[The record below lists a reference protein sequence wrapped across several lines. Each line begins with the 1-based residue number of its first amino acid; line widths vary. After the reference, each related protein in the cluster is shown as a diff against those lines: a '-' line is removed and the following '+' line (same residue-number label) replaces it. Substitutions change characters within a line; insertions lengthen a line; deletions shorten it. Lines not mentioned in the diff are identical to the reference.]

1 MIFYQAPSI
10 VISQNTLIRKLSEK
24 ILVNSPIR
32 EGGSLTE
39 RQKLIKPAR
48 LKSKSYSLNE
58 TDMKKLIVK
67 SENFSPKKEKKQLV
81 TLKKYKKV

>member
-1 MIFYQAPSI
+1 M
-10 VISQNTLIRKLSEK
+10 
-24 ILVNSPIR
+24 R

-81 TLKKYKKV
+81 TLKK